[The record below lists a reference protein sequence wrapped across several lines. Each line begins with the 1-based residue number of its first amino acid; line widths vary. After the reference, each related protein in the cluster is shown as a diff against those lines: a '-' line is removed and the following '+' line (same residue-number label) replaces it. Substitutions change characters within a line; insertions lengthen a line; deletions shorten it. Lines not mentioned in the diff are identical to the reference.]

1 MNLTAQPN
9 NTERRIYMKK
19 TTHHRKTKLL
29 AMLTALCLV
38 LSLLPITAFAGD
50 TQIDSAKVN
59 INADFAPGDSPK
71 ASASVTEDGAHY
83 KIAYERWSEV
93 ERKDEYTTVRKSYWY
108 SDPEKEASLSDSEKF
123 TTFESGKEYEYDIC
137 FTADNGYIFA
147 KEVEVSG
154 YINGIQSQIN
164 YEQESSAKELE
175 LWAQLRYKMTP
186 LSDVTVTGA
195 YTNYS
200 AGDRPSANA
209 FALADNDLNA
219 EVAYEYWE
227 EMQDN
232 GSGELVPVKF
242 WYSDPDEMAKVP
254 SDKKITAFEAG
265 KRYMYSLMLK
275 AVNGKYFD
283 ANTTVTFK
291 DKTVNAG
298 NTSVSKDGKTLFA
311 TALATFTPAEKHCID
326 TLNVSGVTLN
336 FKDGDKPV
344 FTATVPEGAPYY
356 IDHEGWICDDGGIT
370 SSEYWNERYGDHEG
384 SWGKLVTAFDA
395 NKTYGYRIYFKLTP
409 DGYNANYVF
418 GESTKLVINGQSIDL
433 SKCGCSLDDRGEV
446 YWIDTNLEMTP
457 SKSGNENDYQIINGA
472 HSQITAGNGSA
483 LTVRANGSFDKF
495 TGVKVDGVTVAPE
508 NYTAKEG
515 STIITLA
522 SSFLEKLG
530 AGRHTITVLFTDGD
544 CSTDFE
550 LLASHKNQNGSGNR
564 GGSNQNGGSQNNNNN
579 GNNQNADNNGS
590 NQNGNQKG
598 SGNSTRGTSGKSPS
612 TGSNFNAAAFAMML
626 FLSCITAAAAIPAAK
641 KRRNS

>member
-1 MNLTAQPN
+1 
-9 NTERRIYMKK
+9 
-19 TTHHRKTKLL
+19 
-29 AMLTALCLV
+29 
-38 LSLLPITAFAGD
+38 
-50 TQIDSAKVN
+50 
-59 INADFAPGDSPK
+59 
-71 ASASVTEDGAHY
+71 
-83 KIAYERWSEV
+83 
-93 ERKDEYTTVRKSYWY
+93 
-108 SDPEKEASLSDSEKF
+108 
-123 TTFESGKEYEYDIC
+123 
-137 FTADNGYIFA
+137 
-147 KEVEVSG
+147 
-154 YINGIQSQIN
+154 
-164 YEQESSAKELE
+164 
-175 LWAQLRYKMTP
+175 
-186 LSDVTVTGA
+186 
-195 YTNYS
+195 
-200 AGDRPSANA
+200 
-209 FALADNDLNA
+209 
-219 EVAYEYWE
+219 
-227 EMQDN
+227 MQDN

-242 WYSDPDEMAKVP
+242 WYSDPEMNNALA

-311 TALATFTPAEKHCID
+311 TALATFTPAEKRCID

-409 DGYNANYVF
+409 AGYKANYIF

-433 SKCGCSLDDRGEV
+433 SQCGCSLDSDGEV

-457 SKSGNENDYQIINGA
+457 SKSENKNDYQIINGA

-483 LTVRANGSFDKF
+483 LTVRANGSFEKF
-495 TGVKVDGVTVAPE
+495 IGVKVDGVTVAPE

-530 AGRHTITVLFTDGD
+530 AGRHTITVLFTDGN

-550 LLASHKNQNGSGNR
+550 LLASHENQNGSGNR

-579 GNNQNADNNGS
+579 NNNNDS

-598 SGNSTRGTSGKSPS
+598 SGNSNCGTSGKSPS
-612 TGSNFNAAAFAMML
+612 TGSNFKATAFAMML

>member
-1 MNLTAQPN
+1 
-9 NTERRIYMKK
+9 MKK

-50 TQIDSAKVN
+50 TEIDSVKVN
-59 INADFAPGDSPK
+59 INADFAPGDSPR
-71 ASASVTEDGAHY
+71 AAASVTEDGAHY

-93 ERKDEYTTVRKSYWY
+93 EREDEYTTVRKSYWY
-108 SDPEKEASLSDSEKF
+108 SDPAKLAEVSDDEKL

-137 FTADNGYIFA
+137 FTADDGYIFA

-154 YINGIQSQIN
+154 YINGIQNQIS

-232 GSGELVPVKF
+232 GNGELVPVKF

-254 SDKKITAFEAG
+254 SDKRITAFEEG
-265 KRYMYSLMLK
+265 KNYMYSIMLK
-275 AVNGKYFD
+275 AKCGKTFD
-283 ANTTVTFK
+283 ANTAVTFNGES
-291 DKTVNAG
+291 VNSA
-298 NTSVSKDGKTLFA
+298 NLDVSENGKYLFITALKTLHPA
-311 TALATFTPAEKHCID
+311 ALKTID
-326 TLNVSGVTLN
+326 TITVSNATTS

-409 DGYNANYVF
+409 DGYNANYIF
-418 GESTKLVINGQSIDL
+418 GESTKLVINGQSVDL

-472 HSQITAGNGSA
+472 HSQITAGNGNV
-483 LTVRANGSFDKF
+483 LTVRANGSFNKF

-550 LLASHKNQNGSGNR
+550 LLASHENQNGSDNR

-579 GNNQNADNNGS
+579 NGNNQNADNNGS
-590 NQNGNQKG
+590 NRNGNQKG
-598 SGNSTRGTSGKSPS
+598 SGNSNRGTSGKSPS

>member
-1 MNLTAQPN
+1 MTPVSNLKISDTISN
-9 NTERRIYMKK
+9 YK
-19 TTHHRKTKLL
+19 
-29 AMLTALCLV
+29 
-38 LSLLPITAFAGD
+38 AG
-50 TQIDSAKVN
+50 A
-59 INADFAPGDSPK
+59 AP
-71 ASASVTEDGAHY
+71 
-83 KIAYERWSEV
+83 
-93 ERKDEYTTVRKSYWY
+93 
-108 SDPEKEASLSDSEKF
+108 
-123 TTFESGKEYEYDIC
+123 
-137 FTADNGYIFA
+137 
-147 KEVEVSG
+147 
-154 YINGIQSQIN
+154 
-164 YEQESSAKELE
+164 ESSAF
-175 LWAQLRYKMTP
+175 
-186 LSDVTVTGA
+186 V
-195 YTNYS
+195 
-200 AGDRPSANA
+200 
-209 FALADNDLNA
+209 LADDEVNA
-219 EVAYEYWE
+219 DVSYECWE

-242 WYSDPDEMAKVP
+242 WYSDPEMNNALA

-291 DKTVNAG
+291 DKTVNAS

-311 TALATFTPAEKHCID
+311 TALATFTPAEKRCID

-409 DGYNANYVF
+409 AGYKENYIF

-433 SKCGCSLDDRGEV
+433 SQCGCSLDSDGEV

-550 LLASHKNQNGSGNR
+550 LLASHENQNGSGNR
-564 GGSNQNGGSQNNNNN
+564 GGSNQNGDSQNNNN
-579 GNNQNADNNGS
+579 NNGS

-598 SGNSTRGTSGKSPS
+598 SGNSNRGTSGKSPS
-612 TGSNFNAAAFAMML
+612 TGSNFKATAFAMML

>member
-19 TTHHRKTKLL
+19 TTNHRKTKLL

-38 LSLLPITAFAGD
+38 LSILPITAFAGD
-50 TQIDSAKVN
+50 TELTSAKIDIDAN
-59 INADFAPGDSPK
+59 FSAGDSPMAA
-71 ASASVTEDGAHY
+71 ASITEDGAKY
-83 KIAYERWSEV
+83 KIAYECWREI
-93 ERKDEYTTVRKSYWY
+93 EREDEYTTFTKRYWY
-108 SDPEKEASLSDSEKF
+108 SDAEMAAGLSEDEKF
-123 TTFESGKEYEYDIC
+123 STFEKGKEYEYDIC
-137 FTADNGYIFA
+137 LESDEGYVFA
-147 KEVEVSG
+147 KDINISG
-154 YINGIQSQIN
+154 VVNGIPFTN
-164 YEQESSAKELE
+164 EFGQEESTNKLV
-175 LWAQLRYKMTP
+175 LWAELRYKMTP
-186 LSDVTVTGA
+186 VSNLKIYDTISNYKAGA
-195 YTNYS
+195 APESS
-200 AGDRPSANA
+200 A
-209 FALADNDLNA
+209 FVLADDEINA
-219 EVAYEYWE
+219 DVSYECWE

-232 GSGELVPVKF
+232 GSGELMPVKF
-242 WYSDPDEMAKVP
+242 WYSDPEMNNAFA

-291 DKTVNAG
+291 DKTVNAS
-298 NTSVSKDGKTLFA
+298 NTSVSRDGKTLFA

-409 DGYNANYVF
+409 DGYKANYIF

-433 SKCGCSLDDRGEV
+433 SQCGCSLDSDGEV

-483 LTVRANGSFDKF
+483 LTVRANGSFEKF
-495 TGVKVDGVTVAPE
+495 IGVKVDGVTVAPE

-530 AGRHTITVLFTDGD
+530 AGRHTITVLFTDGN

-550 LLASHKNQNGSGNR
+550 LLSSHENQNGSGNQ

-579 GNNQNADNNGS
+579 NNGS

-598 SGNSTRGTSGKSPS
+598 SGNSNRGTSGKSPS
-612 TGSNFNAAAFAMML
+612 TGSNFKATAFAMML

>member
-1 MNLTAQPN
+1 
-9 NTERRIYMKK
+9 MKK

-50 TQIDSAKVN
+50 TEIDSVKVN

-137 FTADNGYIFA
+137 FTADDGYIFA

-291 DKTVNAG
+291 DKAVNAS

-409 DGYNANYVF
+409 DGYNANYIF

-433 SKCGCSLDDRGEV
+433 SQCGCSLDSDGEV

-522 SSFLEKLG
+522 SSFLERLG

-550 LLASHKNQNGSGNR
+550 LLASHENQNGSGNR

-579 GNNQNADNNGS
+579 GNNQN
-590 NQNGNQKG
+590 GNQKG
-598 SGNSTRGTSGKSPS
+598 SGNSNRGTSGKSPN

>member
-38 LSLLPITAFAGD
+38 LSILPITAFAGD
-50 TQIDSAKVN
+50 TELTSAKIDIDAN
-59 INADFAPGDSPK
+59 FSAGDSPI
-71 ASASVTEDGAHY
+71 AAASVTEDGAKY
-83 KIAYERWSEV
+83 KIAYECWREI
-93 ERKDEYTTVRKSYWY
+93 EREDEYTTFTKRYWY
-108 SDPEKEASLSDSEKF
+108 SDAEMAAGLSEDEKF
-123 TTFESGKEYEYDIC
+123 STFEKGKEYEYDIC
-137 FTADNGYIFA
+137 LESDEGYVFA
-147 KEVEVSG
+147 KDINISG
-154 YINGIQSQIN
+154 VVNGIPFTN
-164 YEQESSAKELE
+164 EFGQEESTSKLV
-175 LWAQLRYKMTP
+175 LWAELRYKMTP
-186 LSDVTVTGA
+186 VSNLKISDTISNYKAGA
-195 YTNYS
+195 APESS
-200 AGDRPSANA
+200 A
-209 FALADNDLNA
+209 FVLADDEINA
-219 EVAYEYWE
+219 DVSYECWE

-242 WYSDPDEMAKVP
+242 WYSDPEINNALA

-283 ANTTVTFK
+283 ANTSVTFK

-409 DGYNANYVF
+409 DGYKANYIF
-418 GESTKLVINGQSIDL
+418 G
-433 SKCGCSLDDRGEV
+433 
-446 YWIDTNLEMTP
+446 
-457 SKSGNENDYQIINGA
+457 
-472 HSQITAGNGSA
+472 
-483 LTVRANGSFDKF
+483 
-495 TGVKVDGVTVAPE
+495 
-508 NYTAKEG
+508 
-515 STIITLA
+515 
-522 SSFLEKLG
+522 
-530 AGRHTITVLFTDGD
+530 
-544 CSTDFE
+544 
-550 LLASHKNQNGSGNR
+550 
-564 GGSNQNGGSQNNNNN
+564 
-579 GNNQNADNNGS
+579 
-590 NQNGNQKG
+590 
-598 SGNSTRGTSGKSPS
+598 
-612 TGSNFNAAAFAMML
+612 
-626 FLSCITAAAAIPAAK
+626 
-641 KRRNS
+641 

>member
-1 MNLTAQPN
+1 
-9 NTERRIYMKK
+9 MKK

-50 TQIDSAKVN
+50 TQIDSVKVN

-71 ASASVTEDGAHY
+71 ASASVTEDWAHY

-137 FTADNGYIFA
+137 FTADDGYIFA

-550 LLASHKNQNGSGNR
+550 LLASHENQNGNGNQ
-564 GGSNQNGGSQNNNNN
+564 GGSNQNGGSQNNNNNN

-598 SGNSTRGTSGKSPS
+598 SGNSNRSTSGKSPS

>member
-1 MNLTAQPN
+1 
-9 NTERRIYMKK
+9 MKK

-50 TQIDSAKVN
+50 TQIDSVKVN

-137 FTADNGYIFA
+137 FTADDGYIFA

-522 SSFLEKLG
+522 SSFLEKLS

-550 LLASHKNQNGSGNR
+550 LLASHENQNGNGNQ
-564 GGSNQNGGSQNNNNN
+564 GGSNQNGGSQNNNNNN

-598 SGNSTRGTSGKSPS
+598 SGNSNRSTSGKSPS

-626 FLSCITAAAAIPAAK
+626 FLSCITAAAAIPTAK

>member
-9 NTERRIYMKK
+9 NTERRIHMKK

-50 TQIDSAKVN
+50 TQIDSVKVN
-59 INADFAPGDSPK
+59 INADFAPGDSPR
-71 ASASVTEDGAHY
+71 AAASVTEDGANY
-83 KIAYERWSEV
+83 TIAYECWREV
-93 ERKDEYTTVRKSYWY
+93 EREDEYTTFTTRYWY
-108 SDPEKEASLSDSEKF
+108 SDPAKLAEVSDDEKL

-137 FTADNGYIFA
+137 FTADDGYIFA

-154 YINGIQSQIN
+154 YINGIQNQIN

-186 LSDVTVTGA
+186 VSNLKISDTISSYKAGA
-195 YTNYS
+195 APESS
-200 AGDRPSANA
+200 A
-209 FALADNDLNA
+209 FVLADDEINA
-219 EVAYEYWE
+219 DVSYECWE

-242 WYSDPDEMAKVP
+242 WYSDPEMNNALA

-291 DKTVNAG
+291 DKAVNAS

-409 DGYNANYVF
+409 DGYNANYIF

-433 SKCGCSLDDRGEV
+433 SQCGCSLDSDGEV

-550 LLASHKNQNGSGNR
+550 LLASHENQNGSGNQ
-564 GGSNQNGGSQNNNNN
+564 GGSNQNGGSQNNNN

-598 SGNSTRGTSGKSPS
+598 SGNSNRGTSGKSPS

>member
-1 MNLTAQPN
+1 
-9 NTERRIYMKK
+9 MKK

-50 TQIDSAKVN
+50 TEIDSVKVN

-137 FTADNGYIFA
+137 FTADDGYIFA

-232 GSGELVPVKF
+232 GNGELVPVKF
-242 WYSDPDEMAKVP
+242 WYSDPDEMSKVP

-291 DKTVNAG
+291 DKAVNAS

-311 TALATFTPAEKHCID
+311 MALATFTPAEKHCID

-344 FTATVPEGAPYY
+344 FTATVPDGAPYY

-433 SKCGCSLDDRGEV
+433 SKCSCSLDDRGEV
-446 YWIDTNLEMTP
+446 YWIYTNLEMTP

-550 LLASHKNQNGSGNR
+550 LLASHENQNGSGNQ
-564 GGSNQNGGSQNNNNN
+564 GGSNQNGGSQNNNNNN

-598 SGNSTRGTSGKSPS
+598 SGNSNRGTSGKSPS